1 MKGIILFLFLVGF
14 CLCIGGNEYGLLLA
28 GSQLISLL
36 FDIKNQELA
45 D

>member
-14 CLCIGGNEYGLLLA
+14 CLSIGGNEYGLLLA
-28 GSQLISLL
+28 GPQLISLL
-36 FDIKNQELA
+36 FNVKNQELA

>member
-14 CLCIGGNEYGLLLA
+14 CLSIGGNEYGLLLA
-28 GSQLISLL
+28 GPQLISLL
-36 FDIKNQELA
+36 LDLKSKELA